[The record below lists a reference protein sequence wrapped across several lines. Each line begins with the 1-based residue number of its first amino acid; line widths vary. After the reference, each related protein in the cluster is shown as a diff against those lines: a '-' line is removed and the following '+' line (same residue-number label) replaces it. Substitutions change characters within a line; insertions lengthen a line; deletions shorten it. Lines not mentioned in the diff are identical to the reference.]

1 MPHCSN
7 FPLSSRWS
15 ATAKAQLVAALL
27 WIRVLIRSGWS
38 MSTLGPLELPVLRHG
53 VLGLTTHQTRPTRTP
68 PADRTRPGLG
78 TPPPNLNVAR
88 PSGSAPWGP
97 SSQPRPSSCRTTSTW
112 PCASACHMGVAPFP
126 TARPAPRPAARRA
139 ARSRLARGRP
149 VLPGEAQSCHRGPRC
164 CRRPPPP
171 RRHPAACPAA
181 AVVTSCFQAGSL
193 IAGWPRATCG
203 AAQLAA
209 AARQAAQF

>member
-1 MPHCSN
+1 
-7 FPLSSRWS
+7 
-15 ATAKAQLVAALL
+15 
-27 WIRVLIRSGWS
+27 

-78 TPPPNLNVAR
+78 TPPPNLERGAAVGQRPVGAQQPAQAQQLPHHLHVAVR
-88 PSGSAPWGP
+88 QRVPYGRRSVSDGPAGAASGCEASSAV
-97 SSQPRPSSCRTTSTW
+97 TASTW
-112 PCASACHMGVAPFP
+112 P
-126 TARPAPRPAARRA
+126 
-139 ARSRLARGRP
+139 
-149 VLPGEAQSCHRGPRC
+149 PGEAQSCHRGPRC

-171 RRHPAACPAA
+171 RRHPAACSAA

-193 IAGWPRATCG
+193 IAGWPHATCG